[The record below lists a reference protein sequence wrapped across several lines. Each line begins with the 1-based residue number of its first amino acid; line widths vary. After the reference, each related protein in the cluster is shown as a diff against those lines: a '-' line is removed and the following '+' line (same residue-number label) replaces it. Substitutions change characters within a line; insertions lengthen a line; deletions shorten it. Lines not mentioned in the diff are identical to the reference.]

1 MSKLNGAPRPEARDT
16 LSDGIFFFFLSFFL
30 LGVGMVDSK
39 IFLYLY
45 IYI

>member
-1 MSKLNGAPRPEARDT
+1 MSKLNEAPRPEARDT
-16 LSDGIFFFFLSFFL
+16 LSDGMFFCFVVFL

-45 IYI
+45 I